1 VGLAMDEAVSQTRK
15 AVTEVKNLAQSL
27 QESAG
32 PQIDSALNEAQTLV
46 DNIKESLP
54 NTEEK
59 NDESKAA
66 LQKSIELRTKMTENV
81 LPLVTLDESLKS
93 LKNKTKTFK
102 DNIGDIKNYSNIV
115 KNKAQD
121 TKLVNDANK

>member
-1 VGLAMDEAVSQTRK
+1 MDEAVSQTRK

-32 PQIDSALNEAQTLV
+32 PQIDSALNEAQALV

>member
-1 VGLAMDEAVSQTRK
+1 MDEAKSQTRK
-15 AVTEVKNLAQSL
+15 AVTEVTNLAQSL
-27 QESAG
+27 QERAG
-32 PQIDSALNEAQTLV
+32 PQIDSALNEAQALV

-66 LQKSIELRTKMTENV
+66 LQKSIELRTKMSENV
-81 LPLVTLDESLKS
+81 LPLVTLDKSLKS

-102 DNIGDIKNYSNIV
+102 DNIADIQNYSDIV
-115 KNKAQD
+115 KDKAQE
-121 TKLVNDANK
+121 TKLVNDANKYV